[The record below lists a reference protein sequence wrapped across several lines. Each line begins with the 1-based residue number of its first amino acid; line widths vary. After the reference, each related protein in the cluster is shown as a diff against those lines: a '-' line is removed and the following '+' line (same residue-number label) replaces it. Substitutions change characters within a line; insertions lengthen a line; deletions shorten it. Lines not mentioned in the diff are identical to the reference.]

1 MNDVKSVLVTGSS
14 GMIGTAICEE
24 LVQRRYRI
32 TGADLRHNKWSE
44 DVDRAT
50 LICDLRARSSLDI
63 LPKDIDIVVHLA
75 ANARVFQTVTEP
87 ILARDNFE
95 MLFNV
100 LEFCRLS
107 NIRRAVVAS
116 SREVY
121 GDADKVSFAE
131 DGVRVSNCRSPYAAT
146 KIGAEALV
154 AAYQRCYGI
163 DQVILRFS
171 NVYGRYDDSD
181 RVIPLFIRQSCEGEN
196 VTVFGKEKL
205 LDFTYISDC
214 ISGIM
219 KCIQR
224 FDEVRDNVFNIAS
237 GKGTTLLQLAS
248 RIQNAV
254 GTRGKIIVK
263 ESRAGE
269 ATKYVADIS
278 RAKELLDY
286 EPRVSLE
293 DGIDRTIR
301 WYRDS
306 NGPH

>member
-1 MNDVKSVLVTGSS
+1 MNRVGKILVTGSS
-14 GMIGTAICEE
+14 GMIGTALCEE
-24 LVQRRYRI
+24 LVQREYRV

-50 LICDLRARSSLDI
+50 LICDLRARSSFDM
-63 LPKDIDIVVHLA
+63 LPKDIDMVIHLA
-75 ANARVFQTVTEP
+75 ANARVFYTVIEP
-87 ILARDNFE
+87 ALARDNFE

-100 LEFCRLS
+100 LEFSRLS
-107 NIRRAVVAS
+107 NIRRSILAS

-121 GDADKVSFAE
+121 GDPDKVSLRE
-131 DGVRVSNCRSPYAAT
+131 DEVTLRDCRSPYAAT
-146 KIGAEALV
+146 KIAAEALL
-154 AAYQRCYGI
+154 AAYHHSYGI
-163 DQVILRFS
+163 ASKVLRFS
-171 NVYGRYDDSD
+171 NVYGKYDDSD
-181 RVIPLFIRQSCEGEN
+181 RVIPLFIRQAWKGEDL
-196 VTVFGKEKL
+196 TVFGKEKL

-254 GTRGKIIVK
+254 GARGKITVK

-269 ATKYVADIS
+269 ATKFVADIS

-286 EPRVSLE
+286 QPRVSL
-293 DGIDRTIR
+293 DTGIERTIR
-301 WYRDS
+301 WYKDANERD
-306 NGPH
+306 